1 MESLKSIILETADED
16 IKVDLH
22 TLKAKSFTGVERK
35 LKGKHIIAILRIDDD
50 KYMAFVEE

>member
-50 KYMAFVEE
+50 KYMAFIEE